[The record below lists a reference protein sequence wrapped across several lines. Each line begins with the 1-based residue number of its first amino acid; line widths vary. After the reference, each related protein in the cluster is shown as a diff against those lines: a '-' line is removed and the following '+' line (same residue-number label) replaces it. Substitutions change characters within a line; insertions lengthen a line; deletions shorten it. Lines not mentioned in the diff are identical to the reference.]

1 MLSTHSFGKSLCGA
15 LILLALSACGTLT
28 RQQLDPVARPRL
40 VHGGDLQAEVDALA
54 RPLTDSRHTPGLVVG
69 VLSADGQKHFF
80 GYGMT
85 DQRSK
90 RQPDGTTL
98 FAVGSLSK
106 GFVGDIAALL
116 VQDGLLRWDDDL
128 EHLLPAGTPLSDD
141 AKQITLLQLATHTA
155 GLPRQ
160 PMTPQTLRYFVE
172 YLFTGNSFYRH
183 FDDAYLLNY
192 LADFESPEP
201 LEPQYS
207 NIGYAL
213 LTHVLALRSG
223 KPVDAL
229 VQERILT
236 PLGLRNTGYRPR
248 SLAGYPDRARG
259 HAGDQPKFIRRGQAV
274 PDWQFTDILQGSAAL
289 YSNAEDLLD
298 YAAAHLHGSADSR
311 LDAAFRDTLQVRIE
325 RPREAPAVAWIVDA
339 IRGETISYQ
348 VGLVAGY
355 SSYLGLDT
363 RHKTAVV
370 VLQNSFNWSNGIGHR
385 LLLRMAGTLEEQQ
398 AGALQG
404 TRPGHTRRMAARRA
418 QRR

>member
-1 MLSTHSFGKSLCGA
+1 MLSNHSFGKSLCGA
-15 LILLALSACGTLT
+15 LILLALTACGSLT
-28 RQQLDPVARPRL
+28 RQQLDPVDQPRLGL

-54 RPLTDSRHTPGLVVG
+54 QPLIDTRHTPGLVVG

-80 GYGMT
+80 GYGIT
-85 DQRSK
+85 DQQSQ
-90 RQPDGTTL
+90 RQPDGATL

-128 EHLLPAGTPLSDD
+128 EHLLPAGTPLSED
-141 AKQITLLQLATHTA
+141 AKKITLLQLATHTA

-183 FDDAYLLNY
+183 FDDTYLLNY
-192 LADFESPEP
+192 LAEFESPDP

-213 LTHVLALRSG
+213 LTHVLELRSG
-223 KPVDAL
+223 KQVDAL

-236 PLGLRNTGYRPR
+236 PLGLRNTSYQPR
-248 SLAGYPDRARG
+248 SLAGYPERARG
-259 HAGDQPKFIRRGQAV
+259 HAGDQPKFIRRGQPV

-298 YAAAHLHGSADSR
+298 YAAAHLQGSADSR
-311 LDAAFRDTLQVRIE
+311 LDAALRDTLQVRIE
-325 RPREAPAVAWIVDA
+325 RPREATAVAWIVDD
-339 IRGETISYQ
+339 IRGEKISYQ

-355 SSYLGLDT
+355 ASYLGLDT

-370 VLQNSFNWSNGIGHR
+370 VLQNSFNWTNSIGHR
-385 LLLRMAGTLEEQQ
+385 LLLRMATTLEKQRN
-398 AGALQG
+398 GALHV
-404 TRPGHTRRMAARRA
+404 TR
-418 QRR
+418 